1 MAFCS
6 LNRNFAGR
14 YGTNQMK
21 QNGFPKTER
30 LTLRSDIEQ
39 LFASGAR
46 SLSVFPVRAIFRHS
60 NKTDKMPV
68 KIMVSVSKR
77 RLHHAVDRN
86 RAKRQIREAYRLHQS
101 ILSQY
106 VKSNE
111 QPLHIAFV
119 WTAGK
124 PQSSGIV
131 NQSIQRL
138 LQLISE
144 RL

>member
-1 MAFCS
+1 
-6 LNRNFAGR
+6 
-14 YGTNQMK
+14 
-21 QNGFPKTER
+21 
-30 LTLRSDIEQ
+30 
-39 LFASGAR
+39 
-46 SLSVFPVRAIFRHS
+46 
-60 NKTDKMPV
+60 
-68 KIMVSVSKR
+68 MVSVSKR

-124 PQSSGIV
+124 PQPSGIV
-131 NQSIQRL
+131 NRSIQRL